1 VPYGI
6 EFTVT
11 LERSFL
17 NLIRYEVSFIIL

>member
-1 VPYGI
+1 VPCGI

-17 NLIRYEVSFIIL
+17 NLICYEVSFIIL

>member
-1 VPYGI
+1 VPWGI

-17 NLIRYEVSFIIL
+17 NLICYKSVS

>member
-1 VPYGI
+1 VPWGI

-17 NLIRYEVSFIIL
+17 NLICYEVSFIIL